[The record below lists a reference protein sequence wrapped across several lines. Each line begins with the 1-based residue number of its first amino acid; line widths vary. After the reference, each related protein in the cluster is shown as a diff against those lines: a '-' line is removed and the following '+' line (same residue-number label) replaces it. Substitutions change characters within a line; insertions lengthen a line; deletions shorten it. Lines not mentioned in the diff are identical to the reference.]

1 MTKIKSQEEK
11 GIFQR
16 SEGKNILQNI
26 THFGIYQIISYL
38 VPLITIPYILRVIGV
53 EKFGVISFALALIY
67 YFRIIVEY
75 GFSITGVQMIAQ
87 NPSNP
92 QKQSK
97 IVCNV
102 ITIQLII
109 SIICALVLT
118 LLIIFIKRIN
128 FSKMVYIYTYGIVFG
143 NIFLFLW
150 FYIGSEKIKYLNVI
164 SSISKLIYIIL
175 ILLLV
180 KTEKDFIYIPMINSG
195 TLLLAGIASMII
207 LRYRFNI
214 RFVRPDIRE
223 LIKYLKEGWYVFI
236 SNIGMNLYR
245 NTNIIIL
252 GVLASDALVGIY
264 SAGEKLI
271 KAVQN
276 MLSPI
281 TQTLYPYVS
290 RMKVQNPKRL
300 LYIFR
305 YIIIIMSIIGG
316 LLSLLTI
323 GLAPTIARLIMGT
336 TDKSLV
342 LILRYASMVIMFGGI
357 NYVVGII
364 FMTNFNLKK
373 EFSKSVIIVGVVN
386 IIICFILT
394 YFWKTVGT
402 SISLTLSE
410 MILLLLMTFYIYKLR
425 NRWLILDK
433 SI

>member
-1 MTKIKSQEEK
+1 MTKIKSQKEK

>member
-1 MTKIKSQEEK
+1 MTKIRSQEEK